1 MTTEQSKRGYLNN
14 WTSLV
19 GVIMASLGFI
29 VGIVSLAADFL
40 NPNKNAYS
48 GIFTYMVVPVVVAI
62 GLLLIAVGYFRQR
75 RQRPSPGA
83 SAYQMPVINLNIRG
97 QYIAFV
103 IVVIV
108 VFLFVLFAGV
118 GSFSA
123 YKYTESVS
131 FCGSTCHTP
140 MKPEYT
146 AYKDSPHSHVGCV
159 DCHIGPGA
167 QWFVKAKLSGLHQ
180 VYAVAANNFK
190 RPIATPIS
198 NLRPASETCYQCH
211 WPAKFFGELEQ
222 TRTYFAADKANTPYT
237 ISYLLNVGGGDPT
250 HGPARGIH
258 YHMAVAQRIQYIA
271 KDVKRQVIPWVSS
284 TDAQGHVSIYK
295 TNDKDVALTDDKIA
309 SAEKRVMDCMD
320 CHNRP
325 AHQFQSPDRA
335 INLAMSEGTVSP
347 SIEFIKKN
355 AAMAL
360 LGTYTTREQAISE
373 IDKQLHVA
381 YPKGGDTVEA
391 AIKEVKE
398 IYSRNFFPEMKADW
412 RAYPDNIGH
421 EISSG
426 CFRCH
431 DGKHANEKGEVIS
444 HECKTCHVITS
455 QGPGAKPITYVRSG
469 LDFVHPVQDDDGSW
483 KTENCS
489 ECHTGAPEF

>member
-1 MTTEQSKRGYLNN
+1 MATKVKRAYLNN

-40 NPNKNAYS
+40 NPNTNAYS
-48 GIFTYMVVPVVVAI
+48 GILTYMVVPAVLI
-62 GLLLIAVGYFRQR
+62 CGLLLIAIGYFRERGQR
-75 RQRPSPGA
+75 VTDGA
-83 SAYQMPVINLNIRG
+83 EHRFPVIDLNVKSH
-97 QYIAFV
+97 YVAFV
-103 IVVIV
+103 VSVIV
-108 VFLFVLFAGV
+108 VFLFILLSGV

-123 YKYTESVS
+123 YKFTESVS
-131 FCGSTCHTP
+131 FCGTICHTP

-146 AYKDSPHSHVGCV
+146 AYRDSPHSHVRCV

-180 VYAVAANNFK
+180 VYAVIANDFH
-190 RPIATPIS
+190 RPIATPIH
-198 NLRPASETCYQCH
+198 NLRPASETCYECH

-258 YHMAVAQRIQYIA
+258 YHMAVSQHIEYIA
-271 KDVKRQVIPWVSS
+271 KDSKRQVIPWIRS
-284 TDAQGHVSIYK
+284 TDAAGHVTIYK
-295 TNDKDVALTDDKIA
+295 TAEKDAAITDDQIA
-309 SAEKRVMDCMD
+309 SAEKRKMDCMD

-325 AHQFQSPDRA
+325 AHQFASPDRA
-335 INLAMSEGTVSP
+335 LNLAMMEGRINP

-355 AAMAL
+355 AARAL
-360 LGTYTTREQAISE
+360 LGTYASE
-373 IDKQLHVA
+373 PAALDEIGKQLHAA
-381 YPKGGDTVEA
+381 YPQGGDTIEA
-391 AIKEVKE
+391 AIKEVKA
-398 IYSRNFFPEMKADW
+398 IYSRDFFPEMKADW

-421 EISSG
+421 QISTG

-431 DGKHANEKGEVIS
+431 DGKHASDKGEVIS
-444 HECKTCHVITS
+444 HDCKSCHIITS
-455 QGPGAKPITYVRSG
+455 QGPGSKPTTYVRTG
-469 LDFVHPVQDDDGSW
+469 LDFIHPVQDDDGSW
-483 KTENCS
+483 KTGNCS
-489 ECHTGAPEF
+489 ECHTGAPEY